1 MKDVETGGEHGKRL
15 TFQKKETPNYV
26 TAYVT
31 VETFVTDVTDVT
43 ERKVSP
49 LPFIFFYGHRL
60 NRTSDP
66 ARVGEVSETYVS
78 DSETRAMLL
87 TVHGINKPLRVHK
100 PLKYT

>member
-15 TFQKKETPNYV
+15 TFQKSETPNYV

-31 VETFVTDVTDVT
+31 VETFVTDVTDIT

-87 TVHGINKPLRVHK
+87 TAWVTVGAGVGAGERL
-100 PLKYT
+100 